1 MCEPDTL
8 YARYGSS
15 RIAYQVLGEGPI
27 EVIATS
33 ASFGSMDAEWDN
45 PEIALS
51 NQRVERETAG
61 VRRDGDLNGA
71 PDISGEA
78 SKGASVAVA
87 HVSTGLALGWS

>member
-15 RIAYQVLGEGPI
+15 RIVYQVLGEGKI
-27 EVIATS
+27 EVITTS

-51 NQRVERETAG
+51 NQEAAQ
-61 VRRDGDLNGA
+61 RDRTGNGRC
-71 PDISGEA
+71 S
-78 SKGASVAVA
+78 S
-87 HVSTGLALGWS
+87 

>member
-1 MCEPDTL
+1 
-8 YARYGSS
+8 
-15 RIAYQVLGEGPI
+15 VLGEGPI

-51 NQRVERETAG
+51 NQEAAQRVERETAG